1 MKLTEIDIDRF
12 RIWRSLLLRL
22 NPSGLNVIYGPN
34 EAGKTTLMRF
44 VRSILYGFEPL
55 SQEPAWHRPDA
66 EQPWRG
72 ALRCEHGGR
81 TWRIHRRASLKTTG
95 KLRISGGPEDLH
107 GDDAMQL
114 LLSGTTES
122 LFTDIFAVGVRE
134 LQQLATLGTD
144 QVSEYIYGLSMGPQ
158 GRQILD
164 SIAGVKER
172 RQRLFRDHGK
182 AGTLPELFDRY
193 ARISGKRADV
203 GKAREKHARLTRR
216 RRELN
221 DEIHE
226 LQQREDTIT
235 NELQGLRFLQ
245 SVHKPWK
252 RSRDLQDELQKL
264 PYVHT
269 NPSEALKQLQAAE
282 KESQE
287 CANRRDKLNDQAAQ
301 LKSQAERLQI
311 DGEFEKERYAI
322 QSLVDQADWMRQ
334 LDEQIRGAEERS
346 AELRRELNHQLTQLG
361 SGWTLDR
368 LIGIDTSSEAH
379 HQLLEQARVYQTAL
393 QRRGKLRRMARSLT
407 RKSQNEL
414 VELNEELDALGMSV
428 VEAIQLEQER
438 MQELENLG
446 RLRLEEERL
455 ALKIQTVR
463 RVMSRVD
470 TNESIPPWVDK
481 AVNAMWWIGTA
492 LFLFGIMTFAMGGD
506 ARRSLGGSLAA
517 AAFGFAG
524 MMWWAVRNGLRN
536 HFDTKTGIQ
545 LDDLTDEARQ
555 ADRELR
561 NIQDRIE
568 RMAIPGMG
576 HSGSAPRS
584 LIQTNDVTTKH
595 RSSTAELIER
605 IGECSRRITDLE
617 RLMRRQDSAMLRRK
631 RLQVL
636 RDRYRTAQQDVNAQR
651 QQWCRLLTRL
661 GMDETVDVRQAFD
674 WWQQIQQVREMHM
687 QWRNVAPEVEGLRR
701 MFEGMRLRVEQLGQR
716 ITTSKK
722 SNFTR
727 PLEVLTAWS
736 LQIKTHDRDRTE
748 RARLLEES
756 ESRAR
761 DGIHMQHQM
770 EAAELRRSAVLAR
783 AGVASKEELQQQ
795 VEWEN
800 KRHQLTAQLKK
811 AKEEVVEIS
820 SAENAMAIVEDD
832 LIRFDPAHARE
843 RIQLLDLELSEV
855 EEQLNADHEELGS
868 LKQEIKLLEA
878 SRDSHADYFR
888 KASLASE
895 IHRAAEEWIALKVEQ
910 DAVIQL
916 RRQFEQEN
924 ISGTLVTASDYM
936 HRMTSGRY
944 HRIWAPLGEDFLCID
959 DEYGQTFRVEQLSG
973 GTREQLFLAIRF
985 ALVREFAR
993 RGVELPIVMDDLFV
1007 NFDQER
1013 TEAAADCLIEL
1024 AGEGQQVLFF
1034 TCHEHLAHL
1043 FQEKKVEPLWLPGHK
1058 VALDLH
1064 KPELELSGKA
1074 LASDAGTGTSVTHL
1088 DMAIDSDELLDD
1100 SEADEQENGEARKT
1114 ETVPRG
1120 EAS

>member
-22 NPSGLNVIYGPN
+22 DPSGLNVIYGPN

-81 TWRIHRRASLKTTG
+81 TWRIHRRAALKNTG
-95 KLRISGGPEDLH
+95 KIRISGGPEDIDNH
-107 GDDAMQL
+107 QAMDL

-172 RQRLFRDHGK
+172 RQLMLRDQGK
-182 AGTLPELFDRY
+182 SGRLPELFDRY
-193 ARISGKRADV
+193 AKLSGKRPNI
-203 GKAREKHARLTRR
+203 GQAREKHTRLTRR

-221 DEIHE
+221 DRIQE
-226 LQQREDTIT
+226 LQAREDAIS
-235 NELQGLRFLQ
+235 NELYGLRFLQ
-245 SVHKPWK
+245 NVYKPWK

-269 NPSEALKQLQAAE
+269 NPTEALKQLAAAE
-282 KESQE
+282 KEIQE
-287 CANRRDKLNDQAAQ
+287 CAARRDKLSDQASQ

-311 DGEFEKERYAI
+311 DTAFEKERYAI
-322 QSLVDQADWMRQ
+322 QSLVDQADWLRQ
-334 LDEQIRGAEERS
+334 LDEQIRSAEERS
-346 AELRRELNHQLTQLG
+346 AELRRELNHQMTQLG
-361 SGWTLDR
+361 SNWSLER
-368 LIGIDTSSEAH
+368 LNAIDTSPEAH
-379 HQLLEQARVYQTAL
+379 HQLLESARTYQDAM
-393 QRRGKLRRMARSLT
+393 QRRGKLRRMTRVVT
-407 RKSQNEL
+407 RKSQDEL
-414 VELNEELDALGMSV
+414 VELNSELDALGMSV

-446 RLRLEEERL
+446 RLRLQEERL

-470 TNESIPPWVDK
+470 TTESIPPWVDK

-492 LFLFGIMTFAMGGD
+492 LFLFGIMTFALGGD

-536 HFDTKTGIQ
+536 HFDRKTGIQ
-545 LDDLTDEARQ
+545 LDDLTEEARQ

-561 NIQDRIE
+561 SIQDRIQ
-568 RMAIPGMG
+568 RMSRVGTTLNG
-576 HSGSAPRS
+576 SSGR
-584 LIQTNDVTTKH
+584 LQTSEQH
-595 RSSTAELIER
+595 RSSTAELVDR

-617 RLMRRQDSAMLRRK
+617 KLMRRQDSAMLRRK
-631 RLQVL
+631 RLKIL
-636 RDRYRTAQQDVNAQR
+636 RDRYRTAHQLVNTER
-651 QQWCRLLTRL
+651 QQWVRMLTSL
-661 GMDETVDVRQAFD
+661 GMDETVQISPAFD
-674 WWQQIQQVREMHM
+674 WWQRIQKVREMHA
-687 QWRNVAPEVEGLRR
+687 QWRNSAPEVEGLRR

-716 ITTSKK
+716 VGSAKK
-722 SNFTR
+722 SDFSR
-727 PLEVLTAWS
+727 PLEVLTAWA
-736 LQIKTHDRDRTE
+736 LQVKTHERDRSE
-748 RARLLEES
+748 RERLLQES
-756 ESRAR
+756 DAR
-761 DGIHMQHQM
+761 GRDSIHMQHQM

-783 AGVASKEELQQQ
+783 AGVSSREELQQQ
-795 VEWEN
+795 QEWETRR
-800 KRHQLTAQLKK
+800 KQLELQLQK
-811 AKEEVVEIS
+811 AMDEINDIAAAEKE
-820 SAENAMAIVEDD
+820 MAIVEDD
-832 LIRFDPAHARE
+832 LVRFDPPHARE
-843 RIQLLDLELSEV
+843 RIQLLDMELSEV
-855 EEQLNADHEELGS
+855 EEQLNQDHEELGS

-878 SRDSHADYFR
+878 SRDSHVDYFR
-888 KASLASE
+888 KAQLATE
-895 IHRAAEEWIALKVEQ
+895 IHRAAEEWFALKIEQ

-924 ISGTLVTASDYM
+924 ISGTLVTASLYM

-993 RGVELPIVMDDLFV
+993 RGVELPVVMDDLFV

-1013 TEAAADCLIEL
+1013 TQAAADCLIEL
-1024 AGEGQQVLFF
+1024 AAEGQQVLFF
-1034 TCHEHLAHL
+1034 TCHEHLARM
-1043 FQEKKVEPLWLPGHK
+1043 FQQKKVEPLWLPGHK

-1064 KPELELSGKA
+1064 KPELEPAGHLAESGQ
-1074 LASDAGTGTSVTHL
+1074 SQTGSNAGTHAEL
-1088 DMAIDSDELLDD
+1088 AIDSDELLN
-1100 SEADEQENGEARKT
+1100 DEE
-1114 ETVPRG
+1114 VPSSDVPAAA
-1120 EAS
+1120 E